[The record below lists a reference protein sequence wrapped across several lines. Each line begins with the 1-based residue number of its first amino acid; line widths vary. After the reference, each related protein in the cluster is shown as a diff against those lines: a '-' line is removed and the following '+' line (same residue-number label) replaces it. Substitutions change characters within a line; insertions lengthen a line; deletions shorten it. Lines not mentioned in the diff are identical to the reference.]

1 MAALVIGTAKVMA
14 FVATKDPAR
23 ARTFYERT
31 LGLRLVADESFALV
45 FVANGTMLRVQ
56 KVAEV
61 AVAKYTALGWE
72 VPDIRTAI
80 EGLAA
85 RGVSMEQFELEFFTQ
100 DEAGI
105 WTAPDGTK
113 VAWFTDPDG
122 NILSLTQF

>member
-1 MAALVIGTAKVMA
+1 MLGTAKLMA
-14 FVATKDPAR
+14 FVATKDSAR
-23 ARTFYERT
+23 ARAFYEGR

-45 FVANGTMLRVQ
+45 FDANGTILRVQ

-72 VPDIRTAI
+72 VPDIRAAI
-80 EGLAA
+80 DGLAA
-85 RGVSMEQFELEFFTQ
+85 KGVSMEQFELEFFPQ

-113 VAWFTDPDG
+113 VAWFKDPDG
-122 NILSLTQF
+122 NMLSLTEF